1 MEVDISCSLLRI
13 ALLVQLEFW
22 LKDPNGNLPA
32 IDRTLLFSDAE
43 DVWTPSTAIGNG
55 VPAWVFA
62 ELFYRDLVCMES
74 PGTVLVVVLYID
86 WVISRE

>member
-1 MEVDISCSLLRI
+1 MEVDISRSLFRT

-32 IDRTLLFSDAE
+32 IDWTLLFSDAE
-43 DVWTPSTAIGNG
+43 DVRTPSTSIGND
-55 VPAWVFA
+55 VSAWVLA

-74 PGTVLVVVLYID
+74 PGIVLIVVLYVD